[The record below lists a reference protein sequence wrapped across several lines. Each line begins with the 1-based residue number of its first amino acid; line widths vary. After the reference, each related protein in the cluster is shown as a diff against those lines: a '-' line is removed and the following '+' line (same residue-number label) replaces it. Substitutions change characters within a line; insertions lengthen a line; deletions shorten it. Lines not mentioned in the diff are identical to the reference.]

1 MSKPETL
8 TKQKG
13 VPTTQKSFSTA
24 NESLDEPE
32 GMSKEA
38 VEDAHGLKAWKKR
51 KRGGK
56 VDGEK
61 PKHRLD
67 RPARASGGKVAS
79 GKGKTTVNVI
89 VAGNRGPQGL
99 APMPPAMPPPAPA
112 APPMP
117 PRPPM
122 APPGPPMGAGAMPP
136 APMMGRKEGGRV
148 YPKMTAG
155 AGSGEGR
162 EEKVRAYGKRAREGG
177 SKA

>member
-1 MSKPETL
+1 MTEPFNRRAPKEDTLKAKTDKLENVHSADTPESIADD
-8 TKQKG
+8 KG
-13 VPTTQKSFSTA
+13 I
-24 NESLDEPE
+24 
-32 GMSKEA
+32 
-38 VEDAHGLKAWKKR
+38 KAWKKR

-67 RPARASGGKVAS
+67 RPARASGGKVAG

-89 VAGNRGPQGL
+89 VAGNRGPQSQ

-122 APPGPPMGAGAMPP
+122 VPLGAPMGAGAPP
-136 APMMGRKEGGRV
+136 PQMMGRKEGGRV

-155 AGSGEGR
+155 ARSGEGR
-162 EEKVRAYGKRAREGG
+162 IEKDRKYGKRAHEGEG
-177 SKA
+177 K